1 MNCAA
6 LRNSLRERARFSI
19 LLNLLNNTSTCP
31 RLLARFPKKERNIL
45 TEIEPR
51 SLPGLPPHSCGQTC
65 SKPRAGHCPHP
76 CELVCHAGP
85 CPPCGHM
92 GPTLPCFCGKETSSR
107 RCLDTNYDS
116 GWGCGQI
123 CDDVLPCGEHN
134 CQRGCHEGLCGSCE
148 VPIESRCFCGKEQKV
163 IPCSEREDEQ
173 ESQLKHETWI
183 GSFNCGSECKR
194 PYDCG
199 NPDHFCESTC
209 HVQDLSPAHCPYS
222 PDVVQNCPCG
232 KTSLTEL
239 LDQPRETCSAPIPH
253 CKEICHKQLACG
265 HLCKDIC
272 HSGEC
277 SPCFQT
283 TDINCRCGRTTS
295 KTFCHQGMEEP
306 PMCMRVDRTTL
317 NCGRHECGEHC
328 CPGEKKASERQM
340 ASRKRRNLGP
350 GNFEAEH
357 ICLRTC
363 ERPLKCGNHNCADLC
378 HKGPCRSCLEAV
390 FDEVSQLRISIVL
403 IAVE

>member
-1 MNCAA
+1 
-6 LRNSLRERARFSI
+6 
-19 LLNLLNNTSTCP
+19 
-31 RLLARFPKKERNIL
+31 
-45 TEIEPR
+45 
-51 SLPGLPPHSCGQTC
+51 
-65 SKPRAGHCPHP
+65 
-76 CELVCHAGP
+76 
-85 CPPCGHM
+85 M

-134 CQRGCHEGLCGSCE
+134 CQRSCHEGLCGSCE

-163 IPCSEREDEQ
+163 IPCSEREDER
-173 ESQLKHETWI
+173 ESQLNDETWI

-209 HVQDLSPAHCPYS
+209 HVQDLLPAHCPYS
-222 PDVVQNCPCG
+222 PDVVRNCPCG
-232 KTSLTEL
+232 KTPLTSLLEH
-239 LDQPRETCSAPIPH
+239 PRETCSAPIPH
-253 CKEICHKQLACG
+253 CKEVCHKQLACG
-265 HLCKDIC
+265 HLCQDMC

-295 KTFCHQGMEEP
+295 KTFCHQGIEEP

-340 ASRKRRNLGP
+340 AARKRRNLGP

-363 ERPLKCGNHNCADLC
+363 DRPLKCGNHNCAELC
-378 HKGPCRSCLEAV
+378 HKGPCGSCLEAV
-390 FDEVSQLRISIVL
+390 FDEVSRNLNFSNVSRQFLVL
-403 IAVE
+403 FETFWEN